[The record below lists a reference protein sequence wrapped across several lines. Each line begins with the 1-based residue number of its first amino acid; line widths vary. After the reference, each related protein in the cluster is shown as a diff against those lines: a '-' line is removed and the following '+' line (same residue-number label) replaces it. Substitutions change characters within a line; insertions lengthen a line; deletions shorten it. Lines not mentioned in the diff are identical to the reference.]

1 MLIIAATR
9 VDEILRSLPQAG
21 RVFLDWHTDCIGCH
35 LARFCTLEDVA
46 RHYHLDLPALVASL
60 QAYTQPIEATF
71 EE

>member
-1 MLIIAATR
+1 MRITAETR
-9 VDEILRSLPQAG
+9 VDEILRSQPQAG

-35 LARFCTLEDVA
+35 LARFCTLEEVA

-60 QAYTQPIEATF
+60 QAYVQPIEAML